1 MTSVDKRLNVP
12 SMRLSIKPPE
22 LDDILSNM
30 REVLLSGQL
39 TLGHHVKSLE
49 TEFASFIGVPFACAV
64 SSGTA
69 ALEIALRI
77 FGVEGKKVLVPSN
90 TFFATVAAVL
100 HAGGIPQFVDCD
112 PSTLAMDYRALVR
125 RWTSQC
131 AGVVV
136 VHIGGPVAP
145 CIEAVEE
152 FCRERG
158 LFLLEDAAHAHG
170 SSLHGRQA
178 GTFGDAAAFSF
189 YPTKVMTSG
198 EGGMIVTAK
207 ERIYK
212 EALLYRDQGK
222 ESFSSNFHVRLG
234 HNWRMSELHAVLG
247 RSQLKSLPANIIRR
261 REIARW
267 YDVALKGSPG
277 VTPQPLPAGSE
288 SNYYKYPVMLMK
300 GIDRADLKRMLKE
313 EWGVSLS
320 GEVYTLP
327 CHKQP
332 VFEKYADVELPGS
345 DAACAQHVCLP
356 LYPELTHIEAEYAVE
371 ALKTSANSLMM
382 KGGAH

>member
-1 MTSVDKRLNVP
+1 MGPVNERLNVP
-12 SMRLSIKPPE
+12 SLRLSIKPPE
-22 LDDILSNM
+22 LDEVLSNM

-39 TLGHHVKSLE
+39 TLGAHGRSLE
-49 TEFASFIGVPFACAV
+49 KDFASFVGMPFACAV
-64 SSGTA
+64 NSGTS
-69 ALEIALRI
+69 ALEIALRA
-77 FGVEGKKVLVPSN
+77 FGVEGKQVLVPSN
-90 TFFATVAAVL
+90 TFFATPAAVL
-100 HAGGIPQFVDCD
+100 HAGGIPRFVDCD
-112 PSTLAMDYRALVR
+112 PYSLAMDYDSLVR
-125 RWTSQC
+125 RLTPQC
-131 AGVVV
+131 VGVIV
-136 VHIGGPVAP
+136 VHIGGPVTP
-145 CIEAVEE
+145 CTEVVAE

-170 SSLHGRQA
+170 SSLHGKQA

-207 ERIYK
+207 EKIYQ
-212 EALLYRDQGK
+212 EAVLYRDQGK

-247 RSQLKSLPANIIRR
+247 RSQLKALPTNILRR
-261 REIARW
+261 REIAQW
-267 YDVALKGSPG
+267 YDAALRGVPG

-288 SNYYKYPVMLMK
+288 SNYYKYPVTLMK
-300 GIDRADLKRMLKE
+300 GIDRAELKRMLKE

-332 VFEKYADVELPGS
+332 VFEKYADVGLPGS
-345 DAACAQHVCLP
+345 EAACAQHVCLP
-356 LYPELTHIEAEYAVE
+356 LYPELTRAEAEYAVN
-371 ALKTSANSLMM
+371 AFKTSVNSLM
-382 KGGAH
+382 KGVSH